1 MLVADL
7 QGHTKQSSLAQGIYS
22 RMCSKSEVPIAQSLE
37 NTFLQVLFYCFVIRS
52 LLLVFRLFSK
62 ESLHI
67 EKFYVQKYQM
77 KENMTYN
84 SYNRF

>member
-22 RMCSKSEVPIAQSLE
+22 RRCSKSEVPIAQSLE
-37 NTFLQVLFYCFVIRS
+37 NTFLQVLYCFVIRS

-62 ESLHI
+62 E
-67 EKFYVQKYQM
+67 
-77 KENMTYN
+77 
-84 SYNRF
+84 